1 VFDKILRRLTLLADG
16 LEHVDAVLIA
26 QKVVAGLFDGV
37 STRQLDELSAE
48 TAASMASVSPDW
60 GCLASRLVIS
70 DMHKSTPSTF
80 SACIARLS
88 KHQPTPLV
96 SGKLAQLVAEHRATL
111 DASIRNEADFN
122 YTYFGIRTLQRS
134 YLLRC
139 DDEIVERPQYMLM
152 RVALGIHGSDLES
165 VLETYE
171 LMSKGLFTHATPTL
185 FNAGT
190 PTPSMSSCFLL
201 PIKHDSIEG
210 IFDTLKECALISKSA
225 GGIGVSVSNV
235 RSRGAAIRGTNGRSN
250 GLVPMLR
257 CFNDAARYVDQG
269 GGRRKGGVA
278 VYLEPWHPDVF
289 EFLDLRKNHGDDEM
303 RTRDLFTGLWVCDLF
318 MRRVKEGGQWT
329 LMCPSECLG
338 LSETWGAEF
347 EALYCK
353 FENEGRGRAVVR
365 ACDLWNAILTSQIE
379 TGTPYM
385 MYKDTCNRLSNHRH
399 LGVIR
404 GSNLCSEMVEF
415 SSGTETAACNLAS
428 VALPQF
434 VSDSL
439 GFDHDAFASVVRVVV
454 RNLNRVIDGNAYATP
469 SARWSNAQH
478 RPLGIG
484 VQGLADVFMVLG
496 WPFDCAEARRLNA
509 DIFET
514 LYFAALTESCK
525 LAEEFG
531 AHPSYA
537 GSPVSRGI
545 LHHDAFPP
553 RMSLSGRHD
562 WPALRERIAAHG
574 VRNSLLVAP
583 MPTAS
588 TSQILGNNECFE
600 PITSNLYSRRVL
612 SGEFVVVNKHLVR
625 ALTKL
630 GLWGKA
636 LKDRLVAAG
645 GSVQGLDEVPQD
657 VRAVFRTVWEIKQR
671 SLIEMAADRAPFVD
685 QSQSLNLFLPQ
696 PDRGK
701 LGGMHMLGWSLG
713 LKTGMY
719 YFRTKPASEA
729 IKFTL
734 GVDAAKECTSC
745 AA

>member
-1 VFDKILRRLTLLADG
+1 M
-16 LEHVDAVLIA
+16 LIA
-26 QKVVAGLFDGV
+26 QKVVAGLYDGV
-37 STRQLDELSAE
+37 TTRQLDELSAE
-48 TAASMASVSPDW
+48 TAASMASLNPDW
-60 GCLASRLVIS
+60 GCLAARLVVS
-70 DMHKSTPSTF
+70 DMHKSTPPTF
-80 SACIARLS
+80 SSCIARLYA
-88 KHQPTPLV
+88 HQPTPLV
-96 SGKLAQLVAEHRATL
+96 AGKLAQVVAEHKATL
-111 DASIRNEADFN
+111 DASIRDDADYD

-152 RVALGIHGSDLES
+152 RVALGIHGDDLER
-165 VLETYE
+165 VKETYA
-171 LMSKGLFTHATPTL
+171 LMSKGTFTHATPTL

-201 PIKHDSIEG
+201 PIKHDSIDG

-225 GGIGVSVSNV
+225 GGIGVSISSV

-257 CFNDAARYVDQG
+257 CFNSAARYVDQG
-269 GGRRKGGVA
+269 GGRRKGGLA

-289 EFLDLRKNHGDDEM
+289 EFLDLRKNHGDEEM
-303 RTRDLFTGLWVCDLF
+303 RARDLFTGLWVCDLF
-318 MRRVKEGGQWT
+318 MRRVREGAQWT
-329 LMCPSECLG
+329 LMCPGECPG
-338 LSETWGAEF
+338 LSDTWGAEF
-347 EALYCK
+347 EALYCTY
-353 FENEGRGRAVVR
+353 EREGRGRAVVR

-385 MYKDTCNRLSNHRH
+385 MYKDACNRLSNHRH

-404 GSNLCSEMVEF
+404 GSNLCSEIVEF
-415 SSGTETAACNLAS
+415 SSGSETAACNLAS
-428 VALPQF
+428 IALPRFADKLQQ
-434 VSDSL
+434 
-439 GFDHDAFASVVRVVV
+439 FDHDAFAGVVRVVV
-454 RNLNRVIDGNAYATP
+454 RNLDRVIDGNAYATP
-469 SARWSNAQH
+469 SARVSNAQH

-484 VQGLADVFMVLG
+484 VQGLADVFMMLD
-496 WPFDCAEARRLNA
+496 WPFDSAEARRLNA

-514 LYFAALTESCK
+514 LYFAALSESSK
-525 LAEEFG
+525 LAEELG
-531 AHPSYA
+531 VHPSYA

-545 LHHDAFPP
+545 LHHDAYPP
-553 RMSLSGRHD
+553 RMPLSGRHD
-562 WPALRERIAAHG
+562 WPALRKRIALHG

-600 PITSNLYSRRVL
+600 PITSNIYIRRVL
-612 SGEFVVVNKHLVR
+612 SGEFVVVNNHLVR
-625 ALTKL
+625 ALAAL
-630 GLWGKA
+630 GLWGPG

-645 GSVQGLDEVPQD
+645 GSVQGLDEVPET
-657 VRAVFRTVWEIKQR
+657 VKAVFRTVWEIKQR
-671 SLIEMAADRAPFVD
+671 SLIEMAADRAAFVD

-734 GVDAAKECTSC
+734 GVNAEKGCASC